1 MNRSF
6 GYYYAVT
13 KNEMEKVLCFVVLF
27 LLTSVC
33 MHMNYLPVTDICIKL
48 AADIT
53 NRRKDFWYL
62 KCHNFCKYKLLRC
75 NGTK

>member
-13 KNEMEKVLCFVVLF
+13 KNEMEKSTLLCCFI
-27 LLTSVC
+27 SVDIC
-33 MHMNYLPVTDICIKL
+33 LHAYELPVTDICIKL